1 MKEIPMS
8 WLKRIIRSP
17 LFMQVVIAVLQLA
30 TQIVRQERRKKK
42 GEK

>member
-1 MKEIPMS
+1 MT
-8 WLKRIIRSP
+8 WVRRIVRSP
-17 LFMQVVIAVLQLA
+17 LFVQVVIAVLQLA